1 MILLRLMISVLFGM
15 IALSVWAATDTQSST
30 AELMV
35 GAFSQSSA
43 SDHLPSDWTI
53 LTFPKIEKQTHYK
66 LVAHP
71 GGMVIKAQSRTAASG
86 LIRDLTFDARKYPWL
101 TWRWKIT
108 HVINKGDLRHK
119 KGDDY
124 AARIYVAF
132 KFDSQNAS
140 WWERVLHSLASTS
153 AGKELPGTVLTYI
166 WANQA
171 PMGTVANNPYSD
183 NVKMIVLQT
192 GNDKANQWMS
202 EKRNIAKDYHQ
213 VFGRQAPAAVGIAI
227 MTDTDNTGESTTA
240 FYGDITLSRYQ

>member
-1 MILLRLMISVLFGM
+1 MTLLRFMISFLFGI
-15 IALSVWAATDTQSST
+15 IALPVSAAADTQSSI

-35 GAFSQSSA
+35 GTFSQSSP

-53 LTFPKIEKQTHYK
+53 LTFPKIEKQTQYK

-71 GGMVIKAQSRTAASG
+71 GGMVIRAQSRTAASG
-86 LIRDLTFDARKYPWL
+86 LIRNLAFDVRKYPWL
-101 TWRWKIT
+101 SWRWKIT
-108 HVINKGDLRHK
+108 HVMRKGDLRHK

-140 WWERVLHSLASTS
+140 WWQRVLHTLASTS

-171 PMGTVANNPYSD
+171 PMGTVANNPYTD
-183 NVKMIVLQT
+183 HVKMIVLQT
-192 GNDKANQWMS
+192 GNDNANQWMS
-202 EKRNIAKDYHQ
+202 EKRNIANDYHQ
-213 VFGRQAPAAVGIAI
+213 VFGRQAPAAIGIGI

-240 FYGDITLSRYQ
+240 FYGDIILSRYQ